1 MREIPISGVSLAGDI
16 SRSRCTYC
24 CAPAFLAAALAMVAT
39 PAWAQTYKSIKPP
52 IDQRAAKGMQVTVS
66 RAIRDPAGFGND
78 EVVVQDYFMKY
89 YFPQMT
95 GATPESLAELGSMRE
110 NLFRRFIRASPNA
123 NSQKTL
129 SGWALKVATALTQ
142 GNYHPAVR
150 YNAVLILGDLD
161 QQIAGGGT
169 NATPPVPLPEATA
182 AMLDLL
188 EQSDFGGVA
197 VHPSVMLG
205 ALVGLERHAR
215 FGIAPQHAD
224 RVTKAALDVIAQTEP
239 PEDVSQDV
247 HQWMKCQ
254 AASVLAWQH
263 RQKPSAQ
270 ALAALN
276 GLMSDEAF
284 DLENR
289 AFVAGL
295 LKRLDFTQAADL
307 DAPAAITALGKL
319 SQAVLKAESKL
330 ARDYQ
335 KEMLGN
341 PGGNFRDFGAR
352 GFGDDDNSPK
362 FERRQLL
369 SRLRSIYDAGN
380 SLMDGLPGN
389 NKQQIEDL
397 LDAMKPARLAAADKD
412 ATDLGVAE
420 RVIQAAQAV
429 DQVTQ
434 SWNAG
439 AAQAD
444 AAEADF
450 S

>member
-1 MREIPISGVSLAGDI
+1 
-16 SRSRCTYC
+16 
-24 CAPAFLAAALAMVAT
+24 
-39 PAWAQTYKSIKPP
+39 
-52 IDQRAAKGMQVTVS
+52 
-66 RAIRDPAGFGND
+66 
-78 EVVVQDYFMKY
+78 
-89 YFPQMT
+89 
-95 GATPESLAELGSMRE
+95 
-110 NLFRRFIRASPNA
+110 
-123 NSQKTL
+123 
-129 SGWALKVATALTQ
+129 
-142 GNYHPAVR
+142 
-150 YNAVLILGDLD
+150 
-161 QQIAGGGT
+161 
-169 NATPPVPLPEATA
+169 
-182 AMLDLL
+182 
-188 EQSDFGGVA
+188 
-197 VHPSVMLG
+197 
-205 ALVGLERHAR
+205 LERHAR

-444 AAEADF
+444 ATEADF